1 MFVVIIDD
9 LGGLWREYK
18 LGKLSI
24 NAASYCKDN
33 ASWRDLGIIV
43 CSMYCGANGGGV

>member
-18 LGKLSI
+18 LAKVGI

-33 ASWRDLGIIV
+33 ASWWDLGIIV
-43 CSMYCGANGGGV
+43 CSMYWWTDGGGG